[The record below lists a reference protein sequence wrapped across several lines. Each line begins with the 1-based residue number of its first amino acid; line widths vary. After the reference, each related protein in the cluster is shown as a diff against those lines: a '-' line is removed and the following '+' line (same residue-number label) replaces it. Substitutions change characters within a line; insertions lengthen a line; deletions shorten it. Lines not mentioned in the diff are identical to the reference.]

1 MIDEDFIIAYTNGL
15 YSVAEESRPT
25 YDEFRDM
32 FSSGQLKSK
41 NWAISAL
48 KRHLKPNDR
57 IVIVGSWFGT
67 LGMMINR
74 IAPEAKITLL
84 DIDPRCK
91 EFVDYIARWQSN
103 IMSVTDDMYDYTY
116 TEDVVINTSCEHVAD
131 LQSWIETIPSGTLVL
146 LQSNNNK
153 EMEGHINC
161 CNSVEEFVSKVEL
174 NEILYK
180 GEFIMPMYTRY
191 MILGR
196 V

>member
-15 YSVAEESRPT
+15 YAVAEENRPT

-41 NWAISAL
+41 NWAIGAL
-48 KRHLKPNDR
+48 KRHLTGNER

-74 IAPEAKITLL
+74 IAPESKITLL

-91 EFVDYIARWQSN
+91 EFVDYIARWQPN
-103 IMSVTDDMYDYTY
+103 VIAITDDMNNYTY
-116 TEDVVINTSCEHVAD
+116 TEDIVINTSCEHIPD
-131 LQSWIETIPSGTLVL
+131 LKEWISKIPAGTLVL
-146 LQSNNNK
+146 LQSNNNAK
-153 EMEGHINC
+153 LDGHVNC
-161 CNSVEEFVSKVEL
+161 CDSVEEFVSKVEL